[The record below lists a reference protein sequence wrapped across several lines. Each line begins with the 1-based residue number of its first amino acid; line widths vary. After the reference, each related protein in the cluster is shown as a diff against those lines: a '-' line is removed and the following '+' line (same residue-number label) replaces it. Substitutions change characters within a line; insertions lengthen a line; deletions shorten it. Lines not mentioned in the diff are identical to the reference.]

1 MSLNPK
7 PSYRVK
13 GSDGTTAGKVID
25 IFHLAHVTD
34 GGLFA
39 NSSIEAD
46 QEAGTPELRLYRSRF
61 GALDLKLG

>member
-1 MSLNPK
+1 MA
-7 PSYRVK
+7 RR
-13 GSDGTTAGKVID
+13 AGRVID

-46 QEAGTPELRLYRSRF
+46 QDAGTPELRFYRSRS